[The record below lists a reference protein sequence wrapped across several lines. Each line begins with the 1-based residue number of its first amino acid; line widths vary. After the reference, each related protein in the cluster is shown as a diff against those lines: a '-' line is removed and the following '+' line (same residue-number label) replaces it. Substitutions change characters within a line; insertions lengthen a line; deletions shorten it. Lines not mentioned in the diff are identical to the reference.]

1 MSAGGEGLRQLN
13 LQEVAARL
21 GVHYQTVYR
30 WVRDSSLAATKH
42 PTSGYDVL
50 EDDLTRFAAARTTGT
65 APPRLQ
71 VRDWDHQIE
80 RLLGAFIVG
89 DEHSARTIVERLT
102 EGSVSVLEVC
112 ERLLVPCM
120 AEIGER
126 WHRGSVSIAVEHRAT
141 AICERL
147 LARISTHPSG
157 RPRGTAVITT
167 LSGDLHAMPSTMAA
181 LVLRED
187 RWRIHHLGANV
198 PHVDVVELVED
209 VDADLVVIS
218 MTNSDSEANAEQL
231 LRQLTANGRRILVG
245 RPGDTLSSLV
255 ELARS

>member
-1 MSAGGEGLRQLN
+1 MN
-13 LQEVAARL
+13 LHDVAARV

-30 WVRDSSLAATKH
+30 WVRDGSLVATKH
-42 PTSGYDVL
+42 PSSGYDVR
-50 EDDLTRFAAARTTGT
+50 EEDLTRFADARKAGT

-80 RLLGAFIVG
+80 RLLGAFVVG
-89 DEHSARTIVERLT
+89 DEQTARTIVERLT
-102 EGSVSVLEVC
+102 EGSVSVLDVC

-120 AEIGER
+120 AELGER
-126 WHRGSVSIAVEHRAT
+126 WHCGSVSVAVEHRAT
-141 AICERL
+141 AICERI
-147 LARISTHPSG
+147 LARISVHPIG

-167 LSGDLHAMPSTMAA
+167 PLGDFHAMPSTMAA

-187 RWRIHHLGANV
+187 RWKVHHLGANV
-198 PHVDVVELVED
+198 PHADVVSLVEE

-218 MTNSDSEANAEQL
+218 LTNTDVAANADELLKQL
-231 LRQLTANGRRILVG
+231 NANARRVLVG
-245 RPGDTLSSLV
+245 RPGDTLSSLI